1 MHIMI
6 HACPA
11 REWYVNEYLVPSIV
25 DQGISRDEI
34 TIWMD
39 RDGVGNL
46 ASCLE
51 SFAQCSKHDGET
63 WHLQDDVIVCRD
75 FADRIRAAPDGL
87 ALGFCVDKYEW
98 GHILEGPTTAHYMWQ
113 SSFPC
118 LKIPNILA
126 GEFVDWL
133 VSAQNRPEIYK
144 LVQTGKKDDTLF
156 WIFMQ
161 ENHKDMRVTNISP
174 HLVDHVDWLIG
185 GSTINQWREDIVRSC
200 RWNDENLITELS
212 DKLAGR

>member
-51 SFAQCSKHDGET
+51 SFAQCSKHEGET

-75 FADRIRAAPDGL
+75 FADRIRAAPYGL
-87 ALGFCVDKYEW
+87 ALGFCVYKYER
-98 GHILEGPTTAHYMWQ
+98 GHIVEGPTMAHYMWQ

-133 VSAQNRPEIYK
+133 VSAQNRPEINK

>member
-46 ASCLE
+46 AACLE

-87 ALGFCVDKYEW
+87 ALGFCVDKYER
-98 GHILEGPTTAHYMWQ
+98 GHIVEGPTMAHYMWQ

-126 GEFVDWL
+126 GEFVNWL
-133 VSAQNRPEIYK
+133 VSAQNRPEINK